1 MIFVTVGTHE
11 QQFNILVKYMDNWS
25 AEHEEKVIMQIGYC
39 TYVPKN
45 CEWSKLY
52 PYSEMIKKVKEA
64 RIVITHGGPSSFIM
78 PLQMGKKPI
87 VVPRQYKY
95 NEHVNN
101 HQMKFC
107 KEVEDRMGTIIVV
120 EDVKELGSVIEHYN
134 NIKKEER
141 NFSNNA
147 KFCLDLENIVDEMFN
162 EKSSNEFH

>member
-1 MIFVTVGTHE
+1 
-11 QQFNILVKYMDNWS
+11 
-25 AEHEEKVIMQIGYC
+25 
-39 TYVPKN
+39 
-45 CEWSKLY
+45 
-52 PYSEMIKKVKEA
+52 
-64 RIVITHGGPSSFIM
+64 
-78 PLQMGKKPI
+78 
-87 VVPRQYKY
+87 
-95 NEHVNN
+95 
-101 HQMKFC
+101 MKFC